1 MGKRDG
7 WEKDDND
14 YPRHEDEDNDKKS
27 TMNDLRTVM
36 DFTVSGV
43 RQRFNR

>member
-14 YPRHEDEDNDKKS
+14 YPRHEDEES
-27 TMNDLRTVM
+27 TIDTLSTVM
-36 DFTVSGV
+36 DITVSGV
-43 RQRFNR
+43 RQRFNK